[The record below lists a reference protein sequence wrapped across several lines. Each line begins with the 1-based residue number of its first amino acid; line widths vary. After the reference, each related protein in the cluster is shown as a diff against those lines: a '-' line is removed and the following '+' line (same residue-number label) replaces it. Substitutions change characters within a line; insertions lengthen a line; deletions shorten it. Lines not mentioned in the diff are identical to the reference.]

1 MQVLDWI
8 ILAALILSMLLG
20 AWRGLVYEV
29 LSVLGWAAAF
39 ILAQWFAPDMAQLL
53 PMRGAGEAVRYAA
66 GFVLVFVLSVFVAA
80 LLARLA
86 KTLFSMVGLQPVDRI
101 LGAVF
106 GLVRG
111 AVLVLAAAVVITMTP
126 LQTSDWWRGS
136 VGAGIASAAVKGLK
150 PLLPQEFGKYLP

>member
-1 MQVLDWI
+1 MAHL
-8 ILAALILSMLLG
+8 ILAVTVWLSGFVIHLIL
-20 AWRGLVYEV
+20 WRWRLP
-29 LSVLGWAAAF
+29 A
-39 ILAQWFAPDMAQLL
+39 AQLRAL
-53 PMRGAGEAVRYAA
+53 LAI
-66 GFVLVFVLSVFVAA
+66 FLSVFVAA

-111 AVLVLAAAVVITMTP
+111 TVLVLAAAVVVTMTP
-126 LQTSDWWRGS
+126 LQTSDWWRDS
-136 VGAGIASAAVKGLK
+136 VGAGIASAAIKGLK